1 MTARLT
7 RAACAA
13 ALIVGT
19 IPLCASAQTRSAPGA
34 PRRPMPPRTAPAP
47 AAVPVAAGVTAPV
60 DYVIGADDVLTVVF
74 WRDKDMSTD
83 AVVRPDGKI
92 TLPLLNDI
100 EAAGSTPEQLRDRIV
115 KASAQFLEEPSVTI
129 TVKQIN
135 SRKVFITGE
144 VGRPGPY
151 PLTAP
156 TTVLQLIAMAG
167 GLGEFAQREDI
178 VVMRTENGQAM
189 TFPFDYA
196 AVAKRK
202 KLQQN
207 IALKPGDVVLVP

>member
-1 MTARLT
+1 MRVHDW
-7 RAACAA
+7 RMACALLLIAGSISPLA
-13 ALIVGT
+13 AGQGT
-19 IPLCASAQTRSAPGA
+19 RTVPGGV
-34 PRRPMPPRTAPAP
+34 PRPVVAPAP
-47 AAVPVAAGVTAPV
+47 SAVPPVAGGVATPA

-83 AVVRPDGKI
+83 VVVRPDGKI

-100 EAAGSTPEQLRDRIV
+100 DASGSTPEQLRDRIA
-115 KASAQFLEEPSVTI
+115 KASAEFIEEPSVTI

-144 VGRPGPY
+144 VTRPGPY
-151 PLTAP
+151 PLTTP

-167 GLGEFAQREDI
+167 GLNQFAQRDEI
-178 VVMRTENGQAM
+178 VVMRTENGQALSL
-189 TFPFDYA
+189 PFDYA

-207 IALKPGDVVLVP
+207 VLLKPGDVVLVP

>member
-1 MTARLT
+1 MTSRLLRALCVGALLAASIPALAEGQARSMP
-7 RAACAA
+7 
-13 ALIVGT
+13 GT
-19 IPLCASAQTRSAPGA
+19 
-34 PRRPMPPRTAPAP
+34 PRRPAPGKGTAAP
-47 AAVPVAAGVTAPV
+47 EAVPVAGTAVAPT

-74 WRDKDMSTD
+74 WRDKEMSGD
-83 AVVRPDGKI
+83 VVVRPDGKI
-92 TLPLLNDI
+92 TLPLVNDVD
-100 EAAGSTPEQLRDRIV
+100 AAGSTPEELRDRISKV
-115 KASAQFLEEPSVTI
+115 AAQFLEEPAVTI

-135 SRKVFITGE
+135 SRRVFITGE
-144 VGRPGPY
+144 VGKPGPY

-167 GLGEFAQREDI
+167 GLNDFAHREEI
-178 VVMRTENGQAM
+178 VVMRTENGRAV

-207 IALKPGDVVLVP
+207 IVLKPGDVVLVP

>member
-1 MTARLT
+1 MRVHDWRTACTLLLV
-7 RAACAA
+7 A
-13 ALIVGT
+13 GT
-19 IPLCASAQTRSAPGA
+19 ISPLAAGQGTRTVPGGM
-34 PRRPMPPRTAPAP
+34 PRPVVAPAP
-47 AAVPVAAGVTAPV
+47 TDALAGAPGGVAPPA

-83 AVVRPDGKI
+83 VVVRPDGKI

-100 EAAGSTPEQLRDRIV
+100 DASGSTPEQLRDRIE
-115 KASAQFLEEPSVTI
+115 KASAEFIEEPSVTI

-144 VGRPGPY
+144 VTRPGPY
-151 PLTAP
+151 PLTTP

-167 GLGEFAQREDI
+167 GLNQFAQRDEI
-178 VVMRTENGQAM
+178 VVMRTENGQALSL
-189 TFPFDYA
+189 PFDYA

-207 IALKPGDVVLVP
+207 VLLKPGDVVLVP

>member
-1 MTARLT
+1 MRVHDWRTACTLL
-7 RAACAA
+7 
-13 ALIVGT
+13 LIAGT
-19 IPLCASAQTRSAPGA
+19 ISPLTAGQGTRTVPGGV
-34 PRRPMPPRTAPAP
+34 PRPVVAPAP
-47 AAVPVAAGVTAPV
+47 TGVPAGAPGGVATPT

-83 AVVRPDGKI
+83 VVVRPDGKI

-100 EAAGSTPEQLRDRIV
+100 DAAGSTPEQLRDRIA
-115 KASAQFLEEPSVTI
+115 KASAEFIEDPSVTI

-144 VGRPGPY
+144 VTRPGPY
-151 PLTAP
+151 PLTTP

-167 GLGEFAQREDI
+167 GLNQFAQRDEI
-178 VVMRTENGQAM
+178 VVMRTENGQALSL
-189 TFPFDYA
+189 PFDYA

-207 IALKPGDVVLVP
+207 VLLKPGDVVLVP